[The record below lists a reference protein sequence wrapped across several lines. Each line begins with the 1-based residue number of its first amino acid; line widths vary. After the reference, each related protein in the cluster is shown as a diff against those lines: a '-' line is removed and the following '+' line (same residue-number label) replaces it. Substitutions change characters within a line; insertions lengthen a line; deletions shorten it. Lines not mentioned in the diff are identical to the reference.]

1 MHRGFAPR
9 SLAHFENQLFCLT
22 LIVNERSTGDK
33 LEFIAQHKINSVLE
47 YLNNAD
53 EDFRQPSL
61 PHISR
66 GEQSVVLPVGCKNA
80 LVST

>member
-1 MHRGFAPR
+1 MHRGFAPH

-47 YLNNAD
+47 YLNNGD

-61 PHISR
+61 YLTYH
-66 GEQSVVLPVGCKNA
+66 GENKVLFSPWVAKT
-80 LVST
+80 L